1 MLTDVNMRKI
11 FQIFDAFE
19 GVAVVLYV
27 SIIFFD
33 LNVGYLCIFV
43 PKMSVFNLC
52 KFHIIVNVFLLMN
65 FPRVI
70 FLL

>member
-52 KFHIIVNVFLLMN
+52 KSQSFDNISLLIIFPFDFLA
-65 FPRVI
+65 F
-70 FLL
+70 